1 MGSSPATGEL
11 NKALRSLFAHLKD
24 TFVIHDDLIVA
35 GKSKQE
41 HDQSLEEVC
50 KIIEGSGM
58 TLNFDKCIFGKTE
71 IPWWGLMISN
81 KGISPHPEKVQSLKN
96 ISPPSNKDELR
107 SFFCMVQSNSDFL
120 PQLARNSIHMRKLL
134 KKHARFIW
142 SHECQTEFDSI
153 KSNFQEDI
161 LLRYFDPDLKTYIYV
176 DAHQSGLSAVL
187 TQGNNRGE
195 SKVVAVASRATTD
208 TETRYPQI
216 DLEALSIDFAL
227 RRFRFYVAGGPKVTI
242 ITDHKPLIPIF
253 NKTRTGSIR
262 SERIRLRHQDLDYK
276 VEWEKGITNMADYL
290 SRHALP

>member
-1 MGSSPATGEL
+1 
-11 NKALRSLFAHLKD
+11 
-24 TFVIHDDLIVA
+24 
-35 GKSKQE
+35 
-41 HDQSLEEVC
+41 
-50 KIIEGSGM
+50 
-58 TLNFDKCIFGKTE
+58 
-71 IPWWGLMISN
+71 MISN

-142 SHECQTEFDSI
+142 SQECQTEFDSI

-290 SRHALP
+290 SRHALPLNKIPKEQILETLEFEKLIYFLKFSPYLEAVSIEKILKGIQEDKQLLALKKS